1 MSSGSAWLDNAI
13 WEAQH
18 TREPAG
24 ASEFGGAPGPDPHA
38 HGNPPPS
45 QRGYP
50 GRYMHISE
58 AASTS
63 DISLGRVNRGTG
75 SPHW

>member
-24 ASEFGGAPGPDPHA
+24 ASEFGGAPGPDPHPR
-38 HGNPPPS
+38 GNPPPS
-45 QRGYP
+45 QCGYP
-50 GRYMHISE
+50 GRYMPISD

-75 SPHW
+75 SPHR